1 MKEKKKSGSL
11 LRWVCTVLTVIMALA
26 WLSPLYWITA
36 TALKSESD
44 TIALP
49 PSLVPY
55 PPDFGAFTFVIQN
68 SPIFRWYFNTILVSS
83 LITVFSIVCALTC
96 AYALSLLEFRG
107 KKLVYLALLVGFM
120 LPFSALAIPLFML
133 MNKLHFVNSYIGIIL
148 PQIATPLTVIV
159 FKQFFDQVPIDFR
172 NAAVIDGAG
181 DFRILFNIYI
191 PLNWSIIWAMAIVTF
206 IGAWNNFFWPFIVT
220 NSTPMLTIPV
230 GMTQVQS
237 AYGVAFAKTSAIAVL
252 ASIPTAVAYLI
263 FQKRVTQGVM
273 AAAGIK

>member
-1 MKEKKKSGSL
+1 MKEKSGSTL
-11 LRWVCTVLTVIMALA
+11 KWVCTGLTVIMALA
-26 WLSPLYWITA
+26 WLSPLYWIVA
-36 TALKSESD
+36 TALKSETD
-44 TIALP
+44 TIAMP
-49 PSLVPY
+49 PSFVPV

-68 SPIFRWYFNTILVSS
+68 SPIFRWYFNTILVSAS
-83 LITVFSIVCALTC
+83 ITFFSILCALMC

-133 MNKLHFVNSYIGIIL
+133 MNKLHFVNSYIGIVL

>member
-1 MKEKKKSGSL
+1 MKEKPVSL
-11 LRWVCTVLTVIMALA
+11 LRWICTGLTVIMALA
-26 WLSPLYWITA
+26 WLSPVYWIAA
-36 TALKSESD
+36 TSLKSETD
-44 TIALP
+44 TIAIP
-49 PSLVPY
+49 PSFVPF

-68 SPIFRWYFNTILVSS
+68 SPIFRWYLNTVLVSAV
-83 LITVFSIVCALTC
+83 ITFFSILCALMC
-96 AYALSLLEFRG
+96 AYALSRVEFKG
-107 KKLVYLALLVGFM
+107 KRLIYWALLVGFM
-120 LPFSALAIPLFML
+120 LPFSAMAIPLFML
-133 MNKLHFVNSYIGIIL
+133 MNKLHFVNSYAGIIL
-148 PQIATPLTVIV
+148 PQIAAPLSVIV

-206 IGAWNNFFWPFIVT
+206 IGAWNNFFWPFIIT

-237 AYGVAFAKTSAIAVL
+237 SYGVAFAKTSAIAIM
-252 ASIPTAVAYLI
+252 ASIPTAVAYLV

-273 AAAGIK
+273 AAAGLK

>member
-1 MKEKKKSGSL
+1 MKEKSGSML
-11 LRWVCTVLTVIMALA
+11 KWVCTGLTVIMALA
-26 WLSPLYWITA
+26 WLSPLYWIVA
-36 TALKSESD
+36 TALKSETD
-44 TIALP
+44 TIAMP
-49 PSLVPY
+49 PSFVPA

-68 SPIFRWYFNTILVSS
+68 SPIFRWYFNTILVSAS
-83 LITVFSIVCALTC
+83 ITFFSILFALMC

>member
-1 MKEKKKSGSL
+1 MIKSRFSILGII
-11 LRWVCTVLTVIMALA
+11 CTVLTVIMALA
-26 WLSPLYWITA
+26 WLAPIYWILVTS
-36 TALKSESD
+36 LKSETD
-44 TIALP
+44 TVALP
-49 PSLVPY
+49 PSLVPF

-68 SPIFRWYFNTILVSS
+68 SPIFQWYLNTILVSV
-83 LITVFSIVCALTC
+83 LITFFSILCALMC
-96 AYALSLLEFRG
+96 AYALSLLQFKG
-107 KKLVYLALLVGFM
+107 KRLVYWVLLVGFM
-120 LPFSALAIPLFML
+120 LPFSAMAIPLFML
-133 MNKLHFVNSYIGIIL
+133 MNKLHFVNSYAGIIL
-148 PQIATPLTVIV
+148 PQIATPLSVIV

-191 PLNWSIIWAMAIVTF
+191 PLNWSIIWAMSIVTF

-237 AYGVAFAKTSAIAVL
+237 AYGVAFAKTSAVAIL